1 MSYYGFC
8 PGFATGLA
16 IEILRCAKHFTSM
29 MHTRTMRTIPRDT
42 KYLSQQFSKTI
53 DHRRPLS
60 WSNSWNMSF
69 RMRCSEKS
77 ISDHQI
83 ANVHLHRI
91 TEYLYHAIVSCISRS
106 RIKCTKVWTLK
117 QVPTSCTHLFS
128 VLSQNMYE
136 YHGDICTTPHLNTPP
151 KPMPFGMQLTVTS
164 LRWCSLWP
172 CTLGPW
178 CSCAS
183 SKLRYSEASYI
194 NRPDCHPCRLCPPPV
209 LSS

>member
-1 MSYYGFC
+1 MVYYAFYLVNKLFFLSYGSTMDLQWLCMRFGLNWIDHVLVWCCYGFIGFC
-8 PGFATGLA
+8 PGFATGLT
-16 IEILRCAKHFTSM
+16 IEVLKCEKHFTSM

-83 ANVHLHRI
+83 ANVHIYRI

-106 RIKCTKVWTLK
+106 RIKRLIAYMYIYRF
-117 QVPTSCTHLFS
+117 THIYFVS
-128 VLSQNMYE
+128 AGQ
-136 YHGDICTTPHLNTPP
+136 
-151 KPMPFGMQLTVTS
+151 
-164 LRWCSLWP
+164 R
-172 CTLGPW
+172 
-178 CSCAS
+178 
-183 SKLRYSEASYI
+183 
-194 NRPDCHPCRLCPPPV
+194 
-209 LSS
+209 